1 MAGVFLTLGQL
12 ADHGRLG
19 VDVRQFLINGV
30 DALVF
35 LNQRHGG
42 FLAHARHAGDIV
54 GGIAHQGLEIDHV
67 NRVEAV
73 LLAERSG
80 RHVLGGGLSHAG
92 GYQFD
97 LGMVGNELQAVLIAG
112 HHHTLPALRLALAGD
127 GTDQVVRLITC
138 HLIAG
143 DVHGVQHLFQHR
155 HLHRQL
161 FRHPL
166 ALGLVVL
173 VCLMAEGGLAPVKGD
188 AQRLRLLLLRQ
199 ALQGGQKAENGM
211 GI

>member
-1 MAGVFLTLGQL
+1 
-12 ADHGRLG
+12 
-19 VDVRQFLINGV
+19 
-30 DALVF
+30 
-35 LNQRHGG
+35 
-42 FLAHARHAGDIV
+42 
-54 GGIAHQGLEIDHV
+54 
-67 NRVEAV
+67 
-73 LLAERSG
+73 
-80 RHVLGGGLSHAG
+80 
-92 GYQFD
+92 
-97 LGMVGNELQAVLIAG
+97 MVGNELQAVLIAG